1 MRWLLVLG
9 LAVGAVLIAA
19 CGGDDGEDA
28 LAPSTP
34 RSTAPVDNEDAQEA
48 EAARPSEGIDPP
60 ISVAPLPTP
69 AEQVYTIQFGDTL
82 SGIAA
87 RFGTTTDALVAL
99 NDLPDASFI
108 VSGDELIIREDAA
121 VLRPAAPRL
130 SQLESVE
137 LLRVIDGDTIEVQQA
152 DGTEERVRYIGIDTP
167 EIGEPLFDEATE
179 QNAGLLGQGD
189 LFLQADLTERDRFE
203 RLLRYIWVRQA
214 DGTFVFVNGTL
225 VALGLASITTFPPD
239 VAHVDLYQDAQ
250 DLAQGAGLG
259 VWAEPEQP

>member
-1 MRWLLVLG
+1 MRWLLILMWT
-9 LAVGAVLIAA
+9 VGAVLIAA
-19 CGGDDGEDA
+19 CGGDEGEDA
-28 LAPSTP
+28 PARSTP
-34 RSTAPVDNEDAQEA
+34 QSTAPVNNEDAQEVQ
-48 EAARPSEGIDPP
+48 AAPASQGIDRP

-69 AEQVYTIQFGDTL
+69 AKQVYTIQFGDTL

-87 RFGTTTDALVAL
+87 RFGTTTGALVAL
-99 NDLPDASFI
+99 NDLPDASLI
-108 VSGDELIIREDAA
+108 VSGDQLIIRQDAA

-137 LLRVIDGDTIEVQQA
+137 LLRVIDGDTIEVRQA

-167 EIGEPLFDEATE
+167 EIGEPLFDEATD
-179 QNAGLLGQGD
+179 QNTELLGQGD
-189 LFLQADLTERDRFE
+189 LFLQTDLTERDRFE
-203 RLLRYIWVRQA
+203 RLLRYVWVRQA

-239 VAHVDLYQDAQ
+239 VAYVDLYQEAQ
-250 DLAQGAGLG
+250 DLAQGARLG